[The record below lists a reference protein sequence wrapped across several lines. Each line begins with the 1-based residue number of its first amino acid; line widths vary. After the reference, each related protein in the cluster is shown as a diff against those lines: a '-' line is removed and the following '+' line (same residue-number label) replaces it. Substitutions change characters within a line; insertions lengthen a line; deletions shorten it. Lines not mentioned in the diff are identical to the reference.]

1 MRARLETLIDE
12 MLEGQI
18 LLDEAL
24 SEFEKVY
31 IKKALARNKQHP
43 STTPV
48 ILGIHRN
55 PLAKRVALYDKQ
67 DHNGH
72 NGRRNHGPGNHG
84 TGNLGTG
91 NHGTGNHSKSNH

>member
-24 SEFEKVY
+24 SEFEKLY
-31 IKKALARNKQHP
+31 IKKALAKNKQHL
-43 STTPV
+43 SKTAV

-55 PLAKRVALYDKQ
+55 TLAKRVALYDHQ
-67 DHNGH
+67 DHNG
-72 NGRRNHGPGNHG
+72 NGRPKRA
-84 TGNLGTG
+84 TR
-91 NHGTGNHSKSNH
+91 

>member
-24 SEFEKVY
+24 SEFEKLY
-31 IKKALARNKQHP
+31 IKKALAKNRQHL
-43 STTPV
+43 SKTAV

-55 PLAKRVALYDKQ
+55 TLAKRVALYDKQ
-67 DHNGH
+67 EHNG
-72 NGRRNHGPGNHG
+72 NGARPR
-84 TGNLGTG
+84 
-91 NHGTGNHSKSNH
+91 KRAKR

>member
-24 SEFEKVY
+24 SEFEKLY
-31 IKKALARNKQHP
+31 IKKALAKNKQHL
-43 STTPV
+43 SKTAV

-55 PLAKRVALYDKQ
+55 TLAKRVALYEHQ
-67 DHNGH
+67 DRNGTH
-72 NGRRNHGPGNHG
+72 PKRVSR
-84 TGNLGTG
+84 
-91 NHGTGNHSKSNH
+91 

>member
-31 IKKALARNKQHP
+31 IKKALAKNKQHL
-43 STTPV
+43 SNTAI

-55 PLAKRVALYDKQ
+55 TLAKRVALYDRQ
-67 DHNGH
+67 DRNGNS
-72 NGRRNHGPGNHG
+72 NGNASRGNQRFPSNAKRNHR
-84 TGNLGTG
+84 
-91 NHGTGNHSKSNH
+91 